1 MADTWHIDFSAAH
14 LSSGTVLS
22 TPVGPN
28 GEKPVGVIPYIDDI
42 TNPSLVRTKHITKT
56 VYEDY
61 MRAGVRVDAMY
72 MEVGLDDVLGGYTRG
87 QLYASRAKKGADYL
101 GYRGAILMC
110 CDRQF
115 VAKNRTTITPQ
126 LWRDY
131 LAGAISVL
139 GPGRTGGYGF
149 FDAADAAQGLVRFF
163 VQCGS
168 RSVVRPWVN
177 GWQDNTK
184 QPMVGGIS
192 TDRVLIL
199 KPFAGV
205 AMSAAE
211 DVLYPNI
218 IPNRVYPG
226 VNDSAS
232 TLLGW
237 TNKEAHDANIK
248 SSAAVNALNA
258 LGAQLAQV
266 FTAIDA
272 KLTLI
277 LDQVDNPTVQAQA
290 QRLVVDAEP
299 LRQLCASAEDIV
311 ADDESVKAAKVA
323 AQAEKATA
331 AAAPESTEAP
341 E

>member
-1 MADTWHIDFSAAH
+1 MADTWHIDYSAKT
-14 LSSGTVLS
+14 LSSSTVLNTS
-22 TPVGPN
+22 VGPK
-28 GEKPVGVIPYIDDI
+28 GEKPTGVIRYIDDI

-56 VYEDY
+56 EYDDFK
-61 MRAGVRVDAMY
+61 RNGVRMDAMY
-72 MEVGLDDVLGGYTRG
+72 MEVGLDDALGGYARG
-87 QLYASRAKKGADYL
+87 QFYATRAKKGADYL
-101 GYRGAILMC
+101 GFTGVILMC
-110 CDRQF
+110 CDRWF

-126 LWRDY
+126 QWKDF

-149 FDAADAAQGLVRFF
+149 ADAADAAQGLVRFF

-168 RSVVRPWVN
+168 RSAVRPWVN
-177 GWQDNTK
+177 GWQDNTT
-184 QPMVGGIS
+184 QPLVGGIQ
-192 TDRVLIL
+192 TDRVLIIR
-199 KPFAGV
+199 PFAGV

-237 TNKEAHDANIK
+237 TNKEAHDANLK

-258 LGAQLAQV
+258 LGAQLSQV

-272 KLTLI
+272 KLNLI
-277 LDQVDNPTVQAQA
+277 LDQVDDETVRAEA

-299 LRQLCASAEDIV
+299 LRQLCASAEEIV
-311 ADDESVKAAKVA
+311 ADDEAEKAAKVE
-323 AQAEKATA
+323 AQANQATA
-331 AAAPESTEAP
+331 AAAPESTEATS
-341 E
+341 

>member
-1 MADTWHIDFSAAH
+1 MVDTWYIDFSAAR
-14 LSSGTVLS
+14 LSSSTVLS

-42 TNPSLVRTKHITKT
+42 TNSSLVRTKHITKSS
-56 VYEDY
+56 YDDY

-72 MEVGLDDVLGGYTRG
+72 MEVGLDDVLGGYARG
-87 QLYASRAKKGADYL
+87 QAYAARAKKGADYL
-101 GYRGAILMC
+101 GFKGVILMC
-110 CDRQF
+110 CDRWF
-115 VAKNRTTITPQ
+115 VAKNRATITPQ
-126 LWRDY
+126 MWRDY

-139 GPGRTGGYGF
+139 GPGRVGGYGF
-149 FDAADAAQGLVRFF
+149 SDAADAAQGLVRFF

-168 RSVVRPWVN
+168 RSLVRPWVN
-177 GWQDNTK
+177 GWQDNTR
-184 QPMVGGIS
+184 QPMVGGIQ

-205 AMSAAE
+205 VMSAAE

-232 TLLGW
+232 TLIGW

-248 SSAAVNALNA
+248 ASAAVNALNA
-258 LGAQLAQV
+258 LGAQLALV
-266 FTAIDA
+266 FTTIDGKLDTILANTSNETLQA
-272 KLTLI
+272 K
-277 LDQVDNPTVQAQA
+277 AE
-290 QRLVVDAEP
+290 RLVLDVAP
-299 LRQLCASAEDIV
+299 LRALCAPAEDIV
-311 ADDESVKAAKVA
+311 AEDEAEKAAKVA

-331 AAAPESTEAP
+331 AVETKEATS
-341 E
+341 